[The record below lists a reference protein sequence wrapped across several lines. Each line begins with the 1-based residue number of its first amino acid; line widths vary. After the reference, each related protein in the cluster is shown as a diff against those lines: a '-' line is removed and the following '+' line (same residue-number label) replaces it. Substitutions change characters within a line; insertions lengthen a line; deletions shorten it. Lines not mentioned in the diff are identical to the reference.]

1 MNINFFGT
9 DIFAC
14 IILQGLVDAGFN
26 VVCAVTKPN
35 DYVGRKKEL
44 TESKIAILAKSLNI
58 PVVKPAVLKDFE
70 IGLAKFNGDIN
81 VVCEYG
87 KIIPDAVLYLPK
99 FKSVNI
105 HGSLLPQYRGA
116 SPIQFSLMNG
126 NSKTGVTLMEMDHE
140 MDHGNI
146 ISISEYNIKSID
158 TEPIL
163 REELAK
169 LGIDL
174 LVKELKNLEING
186 KFSNS
191 IIQEHDKAT
200 YTRLIN
206 KEDGLI
212 DANKDTAE
220 NIINKYRAFIKWPG
234 IFTVYKEKRVK
245 LTDVDLNIFDFDFNK
260 DEKISPF
267 LIKDKILYF
276 VCSDN
281 KLIKINKLQFEAK
294 NEITYKDFI
303 NQIK

>member
-9 DIFAC
+9 DVFAC

-26 VVCAVTKPN
+26 IVCAVTKPN

-44 TESKIAILAKSLNI
+44 TESKVAILAKSLNI

-126 NSKTGVTLMEMDHE
+126 DIKTGVTLMEMDHE

-146 ISISEYNIKSID
+146 ISTSEYNIKNTD

-169 LGIDL
+169 IGISL
-174 LVKELKNLEING
+174 LIKELKGLEING

-191 IIQEHDKAT
+191 IVQEHDKAT

-206 KEDGLI
+206 KEDGFV
-212 DANKDTAE
+212 DVNKDTVKDV
-220 NIINKYRAFIKWPG
+220 INKYKAFIKWPG

-245 LTDVDLNIFDFDFNK
+245 LTDIDLNIFDFDFNK

-267 LIKDKILYF
+267 LIKDKALYF
-276 VCSDN
+276 ICSDN

>member
-1 MNINFFGT
+1 MKINFFGT

-14 IILQGLVDAGFN
+14 IILQNLIDTGFD

-44 TESKIAILAKSLNI
+44 TESKIAILAKNLNI
-58 PVVKPAVLKDFE
+58 PVVKPAILKDFE
-70 IGLAKFNGDIN
+70 VTLARFNGDIN

-87 KIIPDAVLYLPK
+87 KIIPDSVLYLPK

-126 NSKTGVTLMEMDHE
+126 DNKTGVTLMEMDHE

-146 ISISEYNIKSID
+146 IATSEYNIKNTD

-169 LGIDL
+169 LGADL
-174 LVKELKNLEING
+174 LIKELKNLEINS
-186 KFSNS
+186 KLSNS
-191 IIQEHDKAT
+191 IIQDHDSAT
-200 YTRLIN
+200 YTRLIK
-206 KEDGLI
+206 KEDGFVDLLK
-212 DANKDTAE
+212 DSSDKVLNKF
-220 NIINKYRAFIKWPG
+220 RAFIKWPG
-234 IFTVYKEKRVK
+234 IYIVYKEKRVK
-245 LTDVDLNIFDFDFNK
+245 LTDISLNVFNFNFIQDENIF
-260 DEKISPF
+260 PF
-267 LIKDKILYF
+267 LIKDKELYLI
-276 VCSDN
+276 CADS
-281 KLIKINKLQFEAK
+281 KLIRVNKLQFEAK
-294 NEITYKDFI
+294 NEITYRDFI